1 MNGNNLMIDT
11 NIALYLLSGDETI
24 AKLLQNRSIYISF
37 ITELEL
43 LGFKGIEEKQL
54 KLINEFIENCTVID
68 LNDKIKKHTIEL
80 KRKYRLKLPDAIIAA
95 TSISMNLHFISADQ
109 DFEKISE
116 LYFIKYEV

>member
-54 KLINEFIENCTVID
+54 KLINEFVENCTVID